1 MRLISREWL
10 NVEWV
15 LFAATIAFVEK
26 LYFAYLIACLFVS
39 SLIINQLN
47 LLYLFMKKIYCLIL
61 FAFISVKGFSQSAAN
76 EPKIKAAIVNFYNG
90 LSSLDDAAIGAAV
103 TNDFTLVEHK
113 KIWNTDSL
121 LKALAPMKGTGVK
134 RVNKQEY
141 TKIEQNG
148 NVAWA
153 VYYNTADITRGDKT
167 RSFKWLESALL
178 VKDGGKWKLKL
189 LHVTDL

>member
-1 MRLISREWL
+1 
-10 NVEWV
+10 
-15 LFAATIAFVEK
+15 
-26 LYFAYLIACLFVS
+26 
-39 SLIINQLN
+39 
-47 LLYLFMKKIYCLIL
+47 MKKLYCLIL
-61 FAFISVKGFSQSAAN
+61 FAFISVEGFSQSAAN
-76 EPKIKAAIVNFYNG
+76 EPKIKAAIVSFYNG

-121 LKALAPMKGTGVK
+121 MKALAPMKGTGVK
-134 RVNKQEY
+134 RINKQEY

-167 RSFKWLESALL
+167 KSFKWLESALL
-178 VKDGGKWKLKL
+178 VKDGGKCKLKL
-189 LHVTDL
+189 LNVTDL